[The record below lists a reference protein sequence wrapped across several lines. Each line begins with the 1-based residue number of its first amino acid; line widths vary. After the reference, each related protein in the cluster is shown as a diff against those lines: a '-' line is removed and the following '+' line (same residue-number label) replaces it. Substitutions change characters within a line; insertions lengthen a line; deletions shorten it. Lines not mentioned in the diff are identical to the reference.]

1 MAGSVRLI
9 KIASEIN
16 LGKDAIVEFLR
27 GKGFTV
33 DNKPTEKLS
42 EEMVE
47 AIYNKFKKELKAA
60 ETQRQ
65 KIEKHKQIRKAS
77 DSAAREKEVYEDAPV
92 HTPVVEET
100 QPNTPVV
107 HHEPE
112 PAPAP
117 EPEVEA
123 PAPAEPEPA
132 PAPEVQEA
140 PEVKAEEAPEPNPAA
155 EPAHAQ
161 EEITMMNDIDKPLEK
176 YKVNDVIQLPE
187 DDRGRRS
194 KKKTGK
200 EIAKEAK
207 DKKKAQATKK
217 AEAKP
222 QQPAAKAKPAET
234 DKAPAQQTAKKPE
247 TKPAASQED
256 SSDPNAPSKKKRKV
270 KKIAE
275 VEFDA
280 NNPPKLKGL
289 TVVGKIDL
297 DSQKTSSKDGGGK
310 PSRRGDKK
318 PHINDDDEDGAKNK
332 NKKKKGAKSL
342 KETSDANAKN
352 KKKKKLSVREVIS
365 DEEINKN
372 IRRTLNS
379 MNESIASSNRNKMK
393 QKKKAEREEK
403 EMLRIEEEAKEAKI
417 LHLTEFV
424 TTADLAK
431 MIGVNAS
438 EIIMKCMG
446 LGLMVSINQR
456 LDKDTITVIADDY
469 GLEVDFIDEKAVQA
483 IDKLEEEDEGHMLP
497 RSPIVTIMGHVDHGK
512 TSLLDYIRNANVVA
526 GEAGGITQHIG
537 AYRVELK
544 NGKSISFLD
553 TPGHEAFTAM
563 RARGAQVT
571 DLVIL
576 VVAADDSVMPQTI
589 EAISHASAAN
599 VPIIVAINKVDKP
612 DAQPDR
618 IRQQLADHNVLVE
631 EWGGKYQ
638 CAEISAKKG
647 INIDE
652 LLDKVLL
659 EAELLELK
667 ANPDRVARATV
678 IEANMTK
685 GLGPVCTVIVQK
697 GTLKVG
703 DPFVVGHQYGRVRAM
718 MDERGKKMEQA
729 TPSMPARVMG
739 LNGLPEAGDILNVTE
754 SDVEARNIANE
765 RQQLRRQQEF
775 KRTKQVTL
783 DDISKQINEGSV
795 KDLSLII
802 KGDVGGSVEALSD
815 SLLKLSTDEV
825 RVNIIHKGVGTISE
839 SDVMLASA
847 SGAIIVGFQV
857 SPTAHARKVAEAES
871 VDIRQYSIIYDCI
884 DEIKR
889 ALEGLLAPELK
900 EDVTAVIEVRKI
912 FKISRIG
919 VIAGCQVMS
928 GKIHRNDKVRVLRD
942 GLPIF
947 TGYIDSLKRNKDDVR
962 EVDSGY
968 ECGISLEGFNDIDVG
983 DVIEGFKVLEIKR
996 TLD

>member
-77 DSAAREKEVYEDAPV
+77 DIAAREKEVYENAPV

-107 HHEPE
+107 HYEPE
-112 PAPAP
+112 PAPAS
-117 EPEVEA
+117 EPEVVEA

-140 PEVKAEEAPEPNPAA
+140 PEVKAEEATEQTTAA
-155 EPAHAQ
+155 EPTTAR
-161 EEITMMNDIDKPLEK
+161 EETTMMNDIDKPLEK

-187 DDRGRRS
+187 DDRSRRS

-207 DKKKAQATKK
+207 DKKKAQTPKK

-222 QQPAAKAKPAET
+222 QQPVAKAKPADA
-234 DKAPAQQTAKKPE
+234 DKSAAQKTAKKPE
-247 TKPAASQED
+247 TKPAIQED
-256 SSDPNAPSKKKRKV
+256 SSDTNSTSKKKRKV

-318 PHINDDDEDGAKNK
+318 PNINDDDEDGAKNK

-379 MNESIASSNRNKMK
+379 MNESIASSNRNKLK

>member
-783 DDISKQINEGSV
+783 DDISKQINEGSI